1 MWNRQHIISI
11 WRRRYQICISVPFSC
26 FCFILDF
33 YFCTKLC
40 ILTMSRVLT
49 SSMTIA
55 FWTYSPKCPN
65 KTFLVPNLFF
75 FLFWII
81 FCISANSRMLISNIT
96 IVFNKYWPKYPNKP
110 FLVPFF
116 VAGVVLLDFW
126 YLDKLE
132 GADGKYDISFFKF
145 QSENTQKG
153 PFLSK
158 FKNFYFCTKLY
169 ILINSRVLISNMGII
184 FQTYSPKLH
193 K

>member
-1 MWNRQHIISI
+1 MIVNRLFFSHISRALISESTKCMWDLQHIISL

-26 FCFILDF
+26 FGFILDF

-55 FWTYSPKCPN
+55 FWTYSPKCSN
-65 KTFLVPNLFF
+65 K
-75 FLFWII
+75 
-81 FCISANSRMLISNIT
+81 A
-96 IVFNKYWPKYPNKP
+96 

-116 VAGVVLLDFW
+116 VAAVVLLDFW

-158 FKNFYFCTKLY
+158 FKNFYFCTKLC